1 MELSIHL
8 GGEEASVMFD
18 LWAWM
23 GDDQASAQPSHAL
36 TLMDVTSRKFDCLF
50 FKGRRTDWQQA

>member
-36 TLMDVTSRKFDCLF
+36 IPMDATSQKFDYLF
-50 FKGRRTDWQQA
+50 QR